1 MKILVVDD
9 EENIRT
15 IIKRAFQKEGFIVNT
30 ASSGNEALK
39 ELSKTSY
46 DLVITDL
53 KMPDGD
59 GINLLKQIHS
69 LYPETMVMVIT
80 AYASTESAV
89 EAMKAGAIDYIVKPI
104 NIEELRIIVRNALEK
119 KILKEENIRLKKELY
134 EKYSFHNLI
143 GKSKKIREIF
153 SLIEKI
159 APTNSTV
166 LITGESG
173 TGKELVA
180 KAIHFSSLRKDQPF
194 VSINCGA
201 LPENLLESE
210 LFGHVKGSF
219 TGAYT
224 DKKGLFEIAH
234 KGTILLDE
242 ISEMSLW
249 MQVKLLRVL
258 QEKKIRRV
266 GGTEEKE
273 VDVRIIAST
282 NVDLSEKIK
291 EGKFREDLYYR
302 LNVIRINLPPL
313 RDRREDIPLLVEHFI
328 KIYNQKT
335 GKNIKGIKEDALKI
349 LEAYHWPGNVRELEN
364 CIERAVVFETS
375 DYITVDSIDENIK
388 LFVISNSFSFPSI
401 SIPAITEEGIDFESY
416 IDQVRK
422 KLIEEALAVSNN
434 EFLKASQLL
443 KMSYRSFRYYVKKLG
458 IKARDKEN

>member
-15 IIKRAFQKEGFIVNT
+15 IIKRSFQKEGYTVFT
-30 ASSGNEALK
+30 ASSGNEALQ
-39 ELSKTSY
+39 ELTKNSF

-59 GINLLKQIHS
+59 GINLIKQIHS
-69 LYPETMVMVIT
+69 LYPDTMVMVIT

-119 KILKEENIRLKKELY
+119 KTLQEENLRLKRELY
-134 EKYSFHNLI
+134 EKYSFHNII
-143 GKSKKIREIF
+143 GKSKKMKEIF
-153 SLIEKI
+153 TLIEKVS
-159 APTNSTV
+159 PTNSTV

-180 KAIHFSSLRKDQPF
+180 KAIHYSSLRKDQPF

-282 NVDLSEKIK
+282 NVDLNERIR
-291 EGKFREDLYYR
+291 EGKFREDLFYR
-302 LNVIRINLPPL
+302 LNVIRINIPPL
-313 RDRREDIPLLVEHFI
+313 RERKEDIPLLIEHFI
-328 KIYNQKT
+328 KIYNQRT
-335 GKNIKGIKEDALKI
+335 GKNIRGIKEDALKI
-349 LEAYHWPGNVRELEN
+349 LQSYHWPGNVRELEN

-375 DYITVDSIDENIK
+375 DFITTDSIDENIK
-388 LFVISNSFSFPSI
+388 LAVLSNSFPLPPIPSFTI
-401 SIPAITEEGIDFESY
+401 GEEGIDFEGY
-416 IDQVRK
+416 IDLVRK
-422 KLIEEALAVSNN
+422 KIIEEALAITNN
-434 EFLKASQLL
+434 EFLKASKLL
-443 KMSYRSFRYYVKKLG
+443 KMSYRSLRYYIKKLG
-458 IKARDKEN
+458 IKGKKN

>member
-15 IIKRAFQKEGFIVNT
+15 IIKRSFQREGFIVST

-39 ELSKTSY
+39 ELSKTTF

-69 LYPETMVMVIT
+69 LYPDTMVMVIT

-104 NIEELRIIVRNALEK
+104 NIEELRIIVRNAIEK
-119 KILKEENIRLKKELY
+119 KILKEENLRLKKELY

-180 KAIHFSSLRKDQPF
+180 KAIHYSSLRKDQPF

-201 LPENLLESE
+201 LPESLLESE

-224 DKKGLFEIAH
+224 DKKGLFETAH

-258 QEKKIRRV
+258 QERKIRRV
-266 GGTEEKE
+266 GGTDEKE

-282 NVDLSEKIK
+282 NVDLGEKIR

-313 RDRREDIPLLVEHFI
+313 RERKEDIPLLIEHFI
-328 KIYNQKT
+328 KIYNQRT
-335 GKNIKGIKEDALKI
+335 GKNIKGIKEDALKV
-349 LEAYHWPGNVRELEN
+349 LESYYWPGNIRELEN
-364 CIERAVVFETS
+364 CIERAVVLETS
-375 DYITVDSIDENIK
+375 DFITIDSIDEPIK
-388 LFVISNSFSFPSI
+388 ITTLSNSYPFPPVPS
-401 SIPAITEEGIDFESY
+401 PTITEEGIDFETY
-416 IDQVRK
+416 IDLVRK
-422 KLIEEALAVSNN
+422 KIIEEALTMSNN
-434 EFLKASQLL
+434 EFLKASKLL
-443 KMSYRSFRYYVKKLG
+443 KMSYRSFRYYIKKLR
-458 IKARDKEN
+458 IKTK

>member
-15 IIKRAFQKEGFIVNT
+15 VLKRTFQKEGFYVTT

-39 ELSKTSY
+39 EINETPF

-59 GINLLKQIHS
+59 GLSLIKQIHS
-69 LYPETMVMVIT
+69 IYPETMIMVIT
-80 AYASTESAV
+80 AYGSTESAV
-89 EAMKAGAIDYIVKPI
+89 EAMKSGAFDYIIKPI
-104 NIEELRIIVRNALEK
+104 NIEELRIIIRNALEK
-119 KILKEENIRLKKELY
+119 KILKEENIRLKNELI
-134 EKYSFHNLI
+134 EKYSFHNLV
-143 GKSKKIREIF
+143 GRSKKMREIF
-153 SLIEKI
+153 SLVEKI

-180 KAIHFSSLRKDQPF
+180 KAIHYSSPRREEPF

-201 LPENLLESE
+201 LPEALLESE

-224 DKKGLFEIAH
+224 DKKGLFEIAN

-258 QEKKIRRV
+258 QERKIRRV
-266 GGTEEKE
+266 GGIEERE

-282 NVDLSEKIK
+282 NVDLSERIK
-291 EGKFREDLYYR
+291 DGRFREDLFYR

-313 RDRREDIPLLVEHFI
+313 RERKEDIQLLVKHFI
-328 KIYNQKT
+328 EIYSRKT
-335 GKNIKGIKEDALKI
+335 GKGIKSIREDTLKI
-349 LEAYHWPGNVRELEN
+349 LESYHWPGNVRELEN
-364 CIERAVVFETS
+364 CIERAVIFET
-375 DYITVDSIDENIK
+375 YDSITPDSLDESIK
-388 LFVISNSFSFPSI
+388 LAVSSKSFTYPPVPSQI
-401 SIPAITEEGIDFESY
+401 VSEKGIDFESY
-416 IDQVRK
+416 INTIRK
-422 KLIEEALAVSNN
+422 KIIEETLKMSNN
-434 EFLKASQLL
+434 ELVGASRLL
-443 KMSYRSFRYYVKKLG
+443 NMSYRSLRYYIKKLG
-458 IKARDKEN
+458 IKTKQEK

>member
-349 LEAYHWPGNVRELEN
+349 LEAYYWPGNVRELEN

-388 LFVISNSFSFPSI
+388 LFVLSNSFSFPSI

>member
-388 LFVISNSFSFPSI
+388 LFVLSNSFSFPSI

>member
-375 DYITVDSIDENIK
+375 DYITIDSIDENIK
-388 LFVISNSFSFPSI
+388 LFVLSNSFSFPSI

>member
-15 IIKRAFQKEGFIVNT
+15 IIKRAFQKEGFTVNG
-30 ASSGNEALK
+30 APSGNEALK
-39 ELSKTSY
+39 ELSRTSY

-59 GINLLKQIHS
+59 GITLLKQIHS

-119 KILKEENIRLKKELY
+119 KILKEENLRLKRELY

-180 KAIHFSSLRKDQPF
+180 KAIHFSSFRKDQPF

-282 NVDLSEKIK
+282 NVDLREKIR

-313 RDRREDIPLLVEHFI
+313 RERREDIPLLVEHFI

-335 GKNIKGIKEDALKI
+335 GKNIKGIREDALKI
-349 LEAYHWPGNVRELEN
+349 LESYHWPGNVRELEN
-364 CIERAVVFETS
+364 CIERAIVFETS
-375 DYITVDSIDENIK
+375 DQITIDSIDENIRRSV
-388 LFVISNSFSFPSI
+388 LSDSFSFPSI
-401 SIPAITEEGIDFESY
+401 TSPLITEEGLDFERY

-422 KLIEEALAVSNN
+422 KIIEEALALSNN
-434 EFLKASQLL
+434 EFLKASRLL
-443 KMSYRSFRYYVKKLG
+443 KMSYRSLRYYIKKLG
-458 IKARDKEN
+458 IKTKDTEN

>member
-15 IIKRAFQKEGFIVNT
+15 IIKRAFQKEGFTVMT

-39 ELSKTSY
+39 ELEKSPF

-59 GINLLKQIHS
+59 GISLLKKIHS
-69 LYPETMVMVIT
+69 LSPDTIVMVIT

-104 NIEELRIIVRNALEK
+104 NIEELRIIVKNALEK
-119 KILKEENIRLKKELY
+119 KILHEENLRLKKELC
-134 EKYSFHNLI
+134 EKYAFHNLI

-153 SLIEKI
+153 SLIERI

-180 KAIHFSSLRKDQPF
+180 KAIHYSSLRKGQPF

-201 LPENLLESE
+201 LPESLLESE
-210 LFGHVKGSF
+210 LFGHLKGSF

-224 DKKGLFEIAH
+224 DKKGLFETAH

-282 NVDLSEKIK
+282 NVDLSERIR
-291 EGKFREDLYYR
+291 EGKFREDLFYR

-313 RDRREDIPLLVEHFI
+313 RERKEDIPLLVEHFI

-335 GKNIKGIKEDALKI
+335 GKNIKGIREDALKI
-349 LEAYHWPGNVRELEN
+349 LEAYYWPGNVRELEN

-375 DYITVDSIDENIK
+375 DLIAPESIDEPIK
-388 LFVISNSFSFPSI
+388 LAVFSNRFPLPSVP
-401 SIPAITEEGIDFESY
+401 SPVITEEGLDLESY
-416 IDQVRK
+416 IDLIRK
-422 KLIEEALAVSNN
+422 KIIEQALAISNN
-434 EFLKASQLL
+434 EFLKASKLL
-443 KMSYRSFRYYVKKLG
+443 KTSYRSFRYYVKKLG
-458 IKARDKEN
+458 ITTKKTKN

>member
-15 IIKRAFQKEGFIVNT
+15 IIKRAFQKEGFTVTT

-39 ELSKTSY
+39 ELEKSSF

-59 GINLLKQIHS
+59 GISLLKHIHS
-69 LYPETMVMVIT
+69 LSPDTMVMVIT

-119 KILKEENIRLKKELY
+119 KILQEENLRLKKELY

-180 KAIHFSSLRKDQPF
+180 KAIHYSSLRKEQPF

-201 LPENLLESE
+201 LPEALLESE

-224 DKKGLFEIAH
+224 DKKGLFETAH

-258 QEKKIRRV
+258 QDKKIRRV

-282 NVDLSEKIK
+282 NVDLSERIR
-291 EGKFREDLYYR
+291 EGKFREDLFYR

-313 RDRREDIPLLVEHFI
+313 RERKEDIPLLVEHFI

-335 GKNIKGIKEDALKI
+335 GKSIQGIREDALKI
-349 LEAYHWPGNVRELEN
+349 LESYYWPGNVRELEN

-375 DYITVDSIDENIK
+375 DLITPDSIDEPIK
-388 LFVISNSFSFPSI
+388 LVVSSNTFSFPSI
-401 SIPAITEEGIDFESY
+401 PSPTITEEGLDFESY
-416 IDQVRK
+416 IDLVRK
-422 KLIEEALAVSNN
+422 KIIEEALAISNN
-434 EFLKASQLL
+434 ELLKASKLL
-443 KMSYRSFRYYVKKLG
+443 KTSYRSLRYYVKKLG
-458 IKARDKEN
+458 IKTKKTES

>member
-1 MKILVVDD
+1 MRILVVDD

-15 IIKRAFQKEGFIVNT
+15 IIKRSFQKEGFIVST

-39 ELSKTSY
+39 ELSRSSF

-53 KMPDGD
+53 RMPDGD
-59 GINLLKQIHS
+59 GITLLKQIHS

-80 AYASTESAV
+80 AYASTESAI
-89 EAMKAGAIDYIVKPI
+89 EAMKAGAIDYIIKPI

-119 KILKEENIRLKKELY
+119 KILKEENLRLKKELY

-143 GKSKKIREIF
+143 GKSKKIKEIF

-180 KAIHFSSLRKDQPF
+180 KAIHYSSLRKEEPF

-201 LPENLLESE
+201 LPETLLESE

-273 VDVRIIAST
+273 IDVRIIAST
-282 NVDLSEKIK
+282 NVDLTERIR
-291 EGKFREDLYYR
+291 EGKFREDLFYR

-313 RDRREDIPLLVEHFI
+313 RERKEDIPLLVEHFI

-335 GKNIKGIKEDALKI
+335 GKNIHGINEDALKI
-349 LEAYHWPGNVRELEN
+349 LESYPWPGNVRELEN

-375 DYITVDSIDENIK
+375 DFITSDSIDESIK
-388 LFVISNSFSFPSI
+388 NTVLSNSFSFPSLPVPKI
-401 SIPAITEEGIDFESY
+401 SEEGIDFEGY
-416 IDQVRK
+416 IDLVRK
-422 KLIEEALAVSNN
+422 KIIEEALEISDN
-434 EFLKASQLL
+434 EFLKASKLL

-458 IKARDKEN
+458 IKTKNPKN

>member
-15 IIKRAFQKEGFIVNT
+15 IIKRSFQKEGYTVFT
-30 ASSGNEALK
+30 ASSGNEALQ
-39 ELSKTSY
+39 ELTKNSF

-59 GINLLKQIHS
+59 GINLIKQIHS
-69 LYPETMVMVIT
+69 LYPDTMVMVIT

-119 KILKEENIRLKKELY
+119 KTLQEENLRLKRELY
-134 EKYSFHNLI
+134 EKYSFHNII
-143 GKSKKIREIF
+143 GKSKKMKEIF
-153 SLIEKI
+153 TLIEKVS
-159 APTNSTV
+159 PTNSTV

-180 KAIHFSSLRKDQPF
+180 KAIHYSSLRKDQPF

-282 NVDLSEKIK
+282 NVDLNERIR
-291 EGKFREDLYYR
+291 EGKFREDLFYR
-302 LNVIRINLPPL
+302 LNVIRINIPPL
-313 RDRREDIPLLVEHFI
+313 RERKEDIPLLIEHFI
-328 KIYNQKT
+328 KIYNQRT
-335 GKNIKGIKEDALKI
+335 GKNIRGIKEDALKI
-349 LEAYHWPGNVRELEN
+349 LQSYHWPGNVRELEN

-375 DYITVDSIDENIK
+375 DFITTDSIDENIK
-388 LFVISNSFSFPSI
+388 LAVLSNSFPLPPIPSFTI
-401 SIPAITEEGIDFESY
+401 GEEGIDFEGY
-416 IDQVRK
+416 IDLVRK
-422 KLIEEALAVSNN
+422 KIIEEALAITNN
-434 EFLKASQLL
+434 EFLKASKLL
-443 KMSYRSFRYYVKKLG
+443 KMSYRSLRYYIKKLG
-458 IKARDKEN
+458 IKGKTKN

>member
-15 IIKRAFQKEGFIVNT
+15 IIKRSFQKEGFTVCT

-39 ELSKTSY
+39 ELSKTSF

-53 KMPDGD
+53 RMPDGD
-59 GINLLKQIHS
+59 GITLLKQIHS
-69 LYPETMVMVIT
+69 LYPDTMVMVIT

-119 KILKEENIRLKKELY
+119 KVLKEENLRLKKELY

-166 LITGESG
+166 LLTGESG

-180 KAIHFSSLRKDQPF
+180 RAIHYSSLRKDQPF

-201 LPENLLESE
+201 LPESLLESE

-224 DKKGLFEIAH
+224 DKKGLFETAH

-258 QEKKIRRV
+258 QERKIRRV
-266 GGTEEKE
+266 GGTDEKE

-282 NVDLSEKIK
+282 NVDLSEKIR

-313 RDRREDIPLLVEHFI
+313 RERKEDIPLLIEHFI
-328 KIYNQKT
+328 KIYNQRT
-335 GKNIKGIKEDALKI
+335 GKNIRGVKEDALKI
-349 LEAYHWPGNVRELEN
+349 LESYYWPGNVRELEN
-364 CIERAVVFETS
+364 CIERAVVLETS
-375 DYITVDSIDENIK
+375 DFITTDSIDEAIK
-388 LFVISNSFSFPSI
+388 IATLSNSFPFPPILS
-401 SIPAITEEGIDFESY
+401 PTLTEDGIDFETY
-416 IDQVRK
+416 VDLVRK
-422 KLIEEALAVSNN
+422 KIIEEALTMSNN
-434 EFLKASQLL
+434 EFLKASKLL
-443 KMSYRSFRYYVKKLG
+443 KMSYRSFRYHIKKLG
-458 IKARDKEN
+458 IKTK

>member
-1 MKILVVDD
+1 MRILVVDD

-15 IIKRAFQKEGFIVNT
+15 IIKRAFQKEGFMVNT

-39 ELSKTSY
+39 ELTRTSY

-134 EKYSFHNLI
+134 ERYSFHNI
-143 GKSKKIREIF
+143 VGKSKKIREIF

-180 KAIHFSSLRKDQPF
+180 KAIHFSSQRKDQPF

-224 DKKGLFEIAH
+224 DKKGLFEVAH

-375 DYITVDSIDENIK
+375 DYITPDSIDENVK
-388 LFVISNSFSFPSI
+388 LFVLSNSFPFPSI
-401 SIPAITEEGIDFESY
+401 STPGITEEGLDFEGY
-416 IDQVRK
+416 INQVK
-422 KLIEEALAVSNN
+422 KKIIEEALAISNN
-434 EFLKASQLL
+434 EFLKASRLL

-458 IKARDKEN
+458 IKGKDKEI